1 MKKYCFFASVLFIS
15 ANVFGMYS
23 NEASSSNDVNRK
35 RIVSHNQEFVPNK
48 KHISSADVFEK
59 SSANNLKR
67 NASDDME
74 VEEDSKKSKVF
85 GKSSKDIV
93 VDIETV
99 SSHDDIFKDFDLGVE
114 DFKYDDI
121 YKGLGLNVGDLENEI
136 ANPDKKISE
145 KFTLGYGGRL
155 PKHLSH
161 YAGLETCEINKE
173 IIKNLIPKAKS
184 DLVETAIQGYVRI
197 LKMKNQEPNLQD
209 WIKLHTEL
217 AGDFQKLKS
226 KLKEEKIFSDIDYA
240 FDLSTYEDKESLWD
254 NAINNYTDIVCKLLS
269 FSDNEKERL
278 NSGLNY
284 LKENGKVN
292 ANLETFVQEL
302 FENVID
308 SGRSV
313 RKLANYQLKY

>member
-1 MKKYCFFASVLFIS
+1 MKKSCFFAGVLFIS

-99 SSHDDIFKDFDLGVE
+99 SSHDDI
-114 DFKYDDI
+114 
-121 YKGLGLNVGDLENEI
+121 YKGLGLNAGDLKNEN
-136 ANPDKKISE
+136 ANRE
-145 KFTLGYGGRL
+145 KFILGYERRL
-155 PKHLSH
+155 
-161 YAGLETCEINKE
+161 
-173 IIKNLIPKAKS
+173 PKAKS
-184 DLVETAIQGYVRI
+184 DLIEAAIQGYVRI
-197 LKMKNQEPNLQD
+197 LKMKNQEPNLHD

-226 KLKEEKIFSDIDYA
+226 KLKDEKIFSDIDYA

-254 NAINNYTDIVCKLLS
+254 NAINNYTDTICKLLS
-269 FSDNEKERL
+269 FSNNEKERL
-278 NSGLNY
+278 KSKIKYVAY
-284 LKENGKVN
+284 LVKCGKDIEEVKTLVR
-292 ANLETFVQEL
+292 NLFGATVDPEHPL
-302 FENVID
+302 
-308 SGRSV
+308 
-313 RKLANYQLKY
+313 RKLANYQLKYLKLSS

>member
-1 MKKYCFFASVLFIS
+1 MKKCCFFASVLFIS

-85 GKSSKDIV
+85 GKSS
-93 VDIETV
+93 
-99 SSHDDIFKDFDLGVE
+99 SG
-114 DFKYDDI
+114 
-121 YKGLGLNVGDLENEI
+121 
-136 ANPDKKISE
+136 

-226 KLKEEKIFSDIDYA
+226 KLKDEKIFSDIDYA
-240 FDLSTYEDKESLWD
+240 FDLSIYEDKESLWD
-254 NAINNYTDIVCKLLS
+254 NAINNYTDTICKLLS
-269 FSDNEKERL
+269 FSNNEKERL
-278 NSGLNY
+278 KSKIKCVAY
-284 LKENGKVN
+284 LVKCGKDIEEVKTIVR
-292 ANLETFVQEL
+292 NLFGATVDPEHPL
-302 FENVID
+302 
-308 SGRSV
+308 

>member
-1 MKKYCFFASVLFIS
+1 MKKSCFFASVLFIS

-48 KHISSADVFEK
+48 KHISSVDVFEK

-67 NASDDME
+67 NASDDMDI
-74 VEEDSKKSKVF
+74 EEDSKKSKVF
-85 GKSSKDIV
+85 GKSSEDIV
-93 VDIETV
+93 LDIE
-99 SSHDDIFKDFDLGVE
+99 S
-114 DFKYDDI
+114 
-121 YKGLGLNVGDLENEI
+121 ENEN

-145 KFTLGYGGRL
+145 KFTLGYERRL
-155 PKHLSH
+155 PKHLSS
-161 YAGLETCEINKE
+161 YAGLETCKINKE

-197 LKMKNQEPNLQD
+197 LKMKNQEPNLHD

-226 KLKEEKIFSDIDYA
+226 KLKDEKIFSDIDYA

-254 NAINNYTDIVCKLLS
+254 NAINNYTDTICKLLS
-269 FSDNEKERL
+269 FSNNEKERL
-278 NSGLNY
+278 KSKIKCVAY
-284 LKENGKVN
+284 LVKCGKDIEEVKTLVR
-292 ANLETFVQEL
+292 NLFGATVDPEHPL
-302 FENVID
+302 
-308 SGRSV
+308 